1 MTAPTRLTSCL
12 LGLAVASPL
21 WLAVTA
27 GPAGAEKPVRGC
39 TASYDP
45 ITRDGLRTQFPDVAG
60 FDALFASLDKNG
72 DDVLCAKQVPGLFNT
87 VDNTANK

>member
-1 MTAPTRLTSCL
+1 MTASTRLTSCL
-12 LGLAVASPL
+12 VGLAVASPL
-21 WLAVTA
+21 WLAATA
-27 GPAGAEKPVRGC
+27 GAAGAEKPVRGC

-45 ITRDGLRTQFPDVAG
+45 IAREELRAQFPLVAD
-60 FDALFASLDKNG
+60 FDALFDSLDKNG